1 MTRLLVAFAV
11 LSVSGCLCAR
21 ECEKD
26 SDCGELG
33 FCGPR
38 KLCEARPDGGSGG
51 GSVGGGSVGGGSVGG
66 GSVGGGSVGGGSVG
80 GGSVGGGSVGGGS
93 VGGGSVGG
101 GSVGG
106 GSVGGG
112 MAGGMTAGGSA
123 GGTGGG
129 MAGCT
134 PACAE
139 WAACAPLS
147 DAGLGCVPGVLV
159 VTAPADGEPVP
170 ARGLVPLLAR
180 LELRDGG
187 PWPISMATIPV
198 TTSWDAGVVPLRT
211 GVSGS
216 VPAAA
221 GPGFG
226 SVTFGWVGDGGP
238 IPQTITRGVE
248 FTDCAASFVSK
259 VQPWEK
265 CVPTTDGGRREAVV
279 LTVAFVSPDAGTIFG
294 PGVVVPSTV
303 VLTVAADAGSFG
315 GAVPWSG
322 PGALSGIGN
331 TRSGS
336 ATTPMGNGPF
346 SLIAGW
352 DGGPSGSVTLQ
363 IDALGPVLTFKVAD
377 AGLPNWKRDER
388 LLVQVESNELLSA
401 APVVLL
407 AGRDGGV
414 TGVSAGSC
422 GTCASLACNC
432 YELDL
437 AVPDWPATGMV
448 TGFGLS
454 ATASDVFN
462 NASSAV
468 GPQVTVS
475 RLKWRTSL
483 VGVASLRAAPALDS
497 QGNLYLG
504 TEDPSAPSG
513 TTGRLVSLNP
523 ADGGMRTN
531 FPIPTGAVQSISIG
545 QSRIGAQLGEVVYL
559 NSNVTAGSRIDMFTT
574 DGGPTGSSLVE
585 TMQKTYSAMALF
597 RADNNPTPN
606 VGAAAVFNTAS
617 LLNGFVGSAAP
628 NAAARYSS
636 LSAEYVMPIPGASA
650 PFSPVNGI
658 VFGGGG
664 GTQLIFP
671 TGNASTNPRRLQSR
685 VFDRVGASWAAG
697 ATSTAPFGA
706 AGVVANGLSAAGVT
720 TFLSI
725 ENASASPPMRA
736 STNLGG
742 FVDFPTFTSLD
753 SAGPGVVTAASG
765 PMFDSEVLFG
775 TNLVASSSTDW
786 LLTTQANSA
795 TAALPNMAGGTMVA
809 AGTAGRL
816 LTSPVVG
823 GGGLPHG
830 TSGAADRVYVVLETG
845 VVRSLVRSSSN
856 PATQEWTA
864 TAVEVFGGPKTV
876 YAHPTLDCGTRPF
889 VAGRPGVLY
898 VVATDGTVAA
908 IIVDSSKLSTTAP
921 WPKWQRTAGNAG
933 NDDEALFPR
942 NPGCN

>member
-21 ECEKD
+21 ECKQGTT
-26 SDCGELG
+26 DCGPG
-33 FCGPR
+33 AFCGPQN
-38 KLCEARPDGGSGG
+38 LCEALPDGGTGGGSSGG
-51 GSVGGGSVGGGSVGG
+51 ASVGGGSVGGGAT
-66 GSVGGGSVGGGSVG
+66 G

-129 MAGCT
+129 IAGCT

-180 LELRDGG
+180 LELQDGG

-279 LTVAFVSPDAGTIFG
+279 LTVAFDSPDAGTIFG
-294 PGVVVPSTV
+294 PGVAVPSTV

-315 GAVPWSG
+315 GAVPWSD

-346 SLIAGW
+346 ALIAGW
-352 DGGPSGSVTLQ
+352 DGGPSGRVTLQ

-422 GTCASLACNC
+422 GTCASLQCNC

-545 QSRIGAQLGEVVYL
+545 QSRLVVSTAQPPVEVVYA
-559 NSNVTAGSRIDMFTT
+559 NSNAAAASRIDLFRT
-574 DGGPTGSSLVE
+574 DGTAAPGGITDSNRSTSGAL
-585 TMQKTYSAMALF
+585 ALF
-597 RADNNPTPN
+597 RADNSPQAE
-606 VGAAAVFNTAS
+606 VGATTVFNSGS
-617 LLNGFVGSAAP
+617 LP
-628 NAAARYSS
+628 
-636 LSAEYVMPIPGASA
+636 
-650 PFSPVNGI
+650 
-658 VFGGGG
+658 
-664 GTQLIFP
+664 
-671 TGNASTNPRRLQSR
+671 PR
-685 VFDRVGASWAAG
+685 
-697 ATSTAPFGA
+697 
-706 AGVVANGLSAAGVT
+706 
-720 TFLSI
+720 I
-725 ENASASPPMRA
+725 ASASPVRGL
-736 STNLGG
+736 S
-742 FVDFPTFTSLD
+742 
-753 SAGPGVVTAASG
+753 
-765 PMFDSEVLFG
+765 
-775 TNLVASSSTDW
+775 
-786 LLTTQANSA
+786 NSA
-795 TAALPNMAGGTMVA
+795 DNSTFQLPVPSVSPPNSPVNVVIFGRDGGAELVFATDDGVSARQLESQRFA
-809 AGTAGRL
+809 AGTWTTVGSSPGLGTIGSPVGLCATADSTFLSMTSRTPALVVSRALQGPQPLPDAGSPSSPSVTFAPVLAARASGVTAIFNTNLTGGSDWLFSSVADPAAPSLGVPVGLSATTSSSRL
-816 LTSPVVG
+816 VTSPVIG

-830 TSGAADRVYVVLETG
+830 PAGIGDRLFAVTQDGTIRSFVVSPVNGVAGASA
-845 VVRSLVRSSSN
+845 
-856 PATQEWTA
+856 EWTA
-864 TAVEVFGGPKTV
+864 TPAEVFGDVKTV
-876 YAHPTLDCGTRPF
+876 YAHPTLDCTRPS